1 MKRSK
6 WALQDAKN
14 RFSEVVNR
22 AETEGPQL
30 ITRRGEDTAVL
41 VSLKDYK
48 VLAGQKDSLVDFLR
62 SSPLNELDLGRDKD
76 LGRQVDL

>member
-1 MKRSK
+1 MKTK

-14 RFSEVVNR
+14 RFSEVVNK
-22 AETEGPQL
+22 AEAEGPQL

-48 VLAGQKDSLVDFLR
+48 ALTQQKGNLVDFFR
-62 SSPLNELDLGRDKD
+62 SSPLGEIDLTRDDDTGRDID
-76 LGRQVDL
+76 L

>member
-1 MKRSK
+1 MKKSK

-30 ITRRGEDTAVL
+30 ITRRGQDTAVL

-48 VLAGQKDSLVDFLR
+48 SLSGQKGSLVDFLL
-62 SSPLNELDLGRDKD
+62 SSPLGELELDRDTDTGRD
-76 LGRQVDL
+76 VDL